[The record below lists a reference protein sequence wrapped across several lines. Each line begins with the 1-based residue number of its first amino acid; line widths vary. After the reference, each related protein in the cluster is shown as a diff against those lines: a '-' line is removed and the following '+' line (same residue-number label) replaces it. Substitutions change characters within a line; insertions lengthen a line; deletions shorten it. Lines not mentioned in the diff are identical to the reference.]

1 MDKVFD
7 KWCEKLLDTGKG
19 NRLINFKDSKMRTLQ
34 VVAPEINVVFEKM
47 SSGDTLSFFDVD
59 EYILKL
65 KDKDIQ
71 QNENKEAKNN
81 FEKVHMTFCT
91 F

>member
-47 SSGDTLSFFDVD
+47 SSGDTLSFLMLMNIF
-59 EYILKL
+59 
-65 KDKDIQ
+65 
-71 QNENKEAKNN
+71 
-81 FEKVHMTFCT
+81 
-91 F
+91 